1 VKPLSLRTR
10 LAFFYSVVFAL
21 LLTGFGAL
29 FHQVLAFRLE
39 KAFDQELI
47 ERAAALRGYL
57 RFESGQPRLDF
68 DVADPDEG
76 FFIRTATRYF
86 QVYDLASGKLLTQSS
101 DLRLISLEYNP
112 EEVKSLASHPGF
124 NDVETDQGKLRF
136 YNQLIHAPD
145 GEPYLVQLGSS
156 TQSIDEALDSFAGSL
171 VWIIPSGAFLAAIS
185 GSWLAARALKPVRS
199 IAELAR
205 EISPTQLGRRLPVR
219 GSRDELDYLAEAF
232 NETLERLQNTL
243 AEMRQFTGSI
253 AHELRTPLATL
264 RAEAE
269 LALMQS
275 GSDEELRRVL
285 ASQLEEFEKLT
296 RLINQLL
303 LLARAEAGEFQIL
316 KQPVSLTAVAR
327 SVTEQMQPL
336 ASAKNISISLKAD
349 SEVTISGDRN
359 WMDRVAVNL
368 LDNAIKFTPEAG
380 QIEVIVKREP
390 TGACLQVRDTG
401 DGIPADALPHIFERF
416 YRADPARSRE
426 VQGAGLG
433 LSLVQWIVEQ
443 HEGRVEVQS
452 ELHKGTCLTV
462 WLPLAGP

>member
-21 LLTGFGAL
+21 LLAGFAAV
-29 FHQVLAFRLE
+29 FYQVLAFRLE

-57 RFESGQPRLDF
+57 RFDNGQPSLAF
-68 DVADPDEG
+68 DATDPDEG

-86 QVYDLASGKLLTQSS
+86 QVYDLATGKLLTQSS
-101 DLRLISLEYNP
+101 ELRLIGLEYNP
-112 EEVKSLASHPGF
+112 DEAKSLATRPGF
-124 NDVETDQGKLRF
+124 NDVGTDQGKLRF
-136 YNQLIHAPD
+136 YNQLIHGPD
-145 GEPYLVQLGSS
+145 GKSYLVQLGSS
-156 TQSIDEALDSFAGSL
+156 TQSIDEALESFAGSL
-171 VWIIPSGAFLAAIS
+171 VWIIPGGALLAAIS
-185 GSWLAARALKPVRS
+185 GWWLAARALKPVRS
-199 IAELAR
+199 IAEAAR
-205 EISPTQLGRRLPVR
+205 QITATHLGRRLPIR

-269 LALMQS
+269 LALMHP

-316 KQPVSLTAVAR
+316 KQPVPLGAVAR
-327 SVTEQMQPL
+327 SVSEQMLPL
-336 ASAKNISISLKAD
+336 AAAKNISIRLETDA
-349 SEVTISGDRN
+349 EVTISGDRN

-368 LDNAIKFTPEAG
+368 LDNAIKFTPDGGE
-380 QIEVIVKREP
+380 IEVVVRREQSS
-390 TGACLQVRDTG
+390 GCLQVRDTG
-401 DGIPADALPHIFERF
+401 EGMSAEALPHIFERF

-433 LSLVQWIVEQ
+433 LSLVQWVVEQ

-452 ELHKGTCLTV
+452 ELHKGSCFTV
-462 WLPLAGP
+462 RLPLASS